1 VGAAGREQ
9 AGAAALSGGRCLVPA
24 ADRREL
30 QPGSRLADAAGT
42 GATGLCCEEET
53 AAGRSQGGGAARIQ
67 ARAAE
72 HERRSGAG
80 GEEGEKKKKWKE
92 VSLEREETRV
102 VKDSTR
108 SRGVEEGGGNWRRR
122 LAGCA
127 AVSRSLPCGPIYAA
141 KVVW

>member
-1 VGAAGREQ
+1 MRQGQGRPASAARRRPPPAGRREEGPPESRQEQ
-9 AGAAALSGGRCLVPA
+9 WSTSEGAEQVGRK
-24 ADRREL
+24 
-30 QPGSRLADAAGT
+30 
-42 GATGLCCEEET
+42 
-53 AAGRSQGGGAARIQ
+53 
-67 ARAAE
+67 
-72 HERRSGAG
+72 ERR
-80 GEEGEKKKKWKE
+80 KKKWKE

-141 KVVW
+141 KVV